1 MKSHIAKYFSKIPI
15 FLASQSPRRR
25 ILLKKLGIKFKILIP
40 KISESIS
47 EKNPRLY
54 AIKIAYQKVNAVE
67 NNVEKG
73 IIIGVDTIVT
83 VNRKILGK
91 PKSKKD
97 AKRILSLLNGKTHQV
112 ISGICLLYKPGNYM
126 IIDSEVTK
134 VKFRNL
140 TKDDIENYLA
150 TQEPYDK
157 AGAYGIQGKAGI
169 FVERIEGCYLNVIGL
184 PVSKLLKHLNTL
196 HRLISRKNRL
206 SL

>member
-1 MKSHIAKYFSKIPI
+1 MKSHIAEYFSKIPI

-54 AIKIAYQKVNAVE
+54 AIKIACQKVNAVE

-91 PKSKKD
+91 PKNKKD
-97 AKRILSLLNGKTHQV
+97 AKRILCLLNGKTHQV
-112 ISGICLLYKPGNYM
+112 ISGICLLYKPDNYR

-184 PVSKLLKHLNTL
+184 PVSKLLKHLNTI
-196 HRLISRKNRL
+196 HRLISRKK
-206 SL
+206 

>member
-1 MKSHIAKYFSKIPI
+1 MKSPIAKYHSKIPV

-25 ILLKKLGIKFKILIP
+25 ILLKELGIKFKILIP

-54 AIKIAYQKVNAVE
+54 AIKIACQKVNAVE
-67 NNVEKG
+67 HNVEKG

-83 VNRKILGK
+83 INRKILGK
-91 PKSKKD
+91 PKSKID
-97 AKRILSLLNGKTHQV
+97 AQRILNLLSCKTHQV

-134 VKFRNL
+134 VKFRKL
-140 TKDDIENYLA
+140 TKIDIENYLA

-157 AGAYGIQGKAGI
+157 AGAYGIQGKARI

-184 PVSKLLKHLNTL
+184 PVSKLLKHLNTI
-196 HRLISRKNRL
+196 HRLFIKENRPGL
-206 SL
+206 